1 MLNDVRGMVQG
12 YPNRHNIENEGVI
25 LQPPLECQESDEAD
39 GRGRSRGRKDKG
51 PIARL
56 GEAFGIDM
64 NDDDDDDDKT
74 VDDANWKELKPGE
87 RME

>member
-12 YPNRHNIENEGVI
+12 HPNRHNIENEGII
-25 LQPPLECQESDEAD
+25 LQPPLEHQESDEAD

-64 NDDDDDDDKT
+64 DDDDDAKNVD
-74 VDDANWKELKPGE
+74 DDANWKELKPGE